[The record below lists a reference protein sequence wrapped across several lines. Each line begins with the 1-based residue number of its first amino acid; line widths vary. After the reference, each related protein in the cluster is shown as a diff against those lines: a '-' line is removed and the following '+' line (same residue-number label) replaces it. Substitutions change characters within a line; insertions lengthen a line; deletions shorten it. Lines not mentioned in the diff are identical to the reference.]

1 MKADLA
7 TAERAAFLPD
17 VRASRGGAARESDLT
32 AISNRNAPVFP
43 PGAFAFYG
51 GGQSDV

>member
-32 AISNRNAPVFP
+32 LISIRNAPAFQT
-43 PGAFAFYG
+43 GAFAFYG

>member
-7 TAERAAFLPD
+7 PAERVASGPD

-32 AISNRNAPVFP
+32 PVSIRNAPVFP

>member
-7 TAERAAFLPD
+7 TAGRAAFLPD
-17 VRASRGGAARESDLT
+17 VRAPRGGAARESDLT
-32 AISNRNAPVFP
+32 LISIRNAPAFP
-43 PGAFAFYG
+43 TGAFAFYG